1 MAVNVKGEY
10 KMNLLDAVN
19 ELLELNKQG
28 TSAHIEGTMSGAQ
41 IRLNKDYPDSAPLEL
56 WGTKVNDPT
65 MWEYLGMWNPGIND
79 WQSQSWQV
87 KY

>member
-1 MAVNVKGEY
+1 
-10 KMNLLDAVN
+10 
-19 ELLELNKQG
+19 
-28 TSAHIEGTMSGAQ
+28 MSGAQ

>member
-1 MAVNVKGEY
+1 MAANMKGED
-10 KMNLLDAVN
+10 KMNLLDAVS
-19 ELLELNKQG
+19 ELLKLNKQG
-28 TSAHIEGTMSGAQ
+28 VYAHIEGTMPDTQ